1 MQLRARMSLTPPLRD
16 NLVGEGVPSNGGELI
31 VNHYMQTD
39 RALQIDVCPVIYIIL
54 RACDLSSVVPENHD
68 GACRPS

>member
-1 MQLRARMSLTPPLRD
+1 MRLRAGMSLTPPLRD
-16 NLVGEGVPSNGGELI
+16 NMVGEGVPGIGGELI

-39 RALQIDVCPVIYIIL
+39 RALQIDVRPVIYITL

-68 GACRPS
+68 GSCRPP